1 MTQRR
6 QNAEKWAPV
15 LLIYLGMFS
24 FLFCLIFWAITTRL
38 EPILLGAG
46 GTLMGL
52 SQGLDAY
59 QKTLRGPPESPPV
72 KDPTVGESDS

>member
-24 FLFCLIFWAITTRL
+24 FLFCLLFWAITNRL
-38 EPILLGAG
+38 EPLLLGSG
-46 GTLMGL
+46 GALMGL

-59 QKTLRGPPESPPV
+59 QKSLRGPSEPPPV
-72 KDPTVGESDS
+72 PDSNVRESES